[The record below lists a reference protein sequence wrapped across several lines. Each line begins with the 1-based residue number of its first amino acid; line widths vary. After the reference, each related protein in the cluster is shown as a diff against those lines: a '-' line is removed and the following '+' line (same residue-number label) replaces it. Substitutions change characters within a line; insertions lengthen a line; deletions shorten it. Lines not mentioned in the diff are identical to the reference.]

1 MLGLQDVKG
10 FLSDKFN
17 LYLVLGLLF
26 IGAYLLFVQAQPA
39 PQEYYHFEG
48 QVRMDFFYLPTCPH
62 CHDQMKFHEG
72 LKERYANLTIVM
84 HDVTVPTE
92 QLLLIQKLNEKG
104 QMSDEIQTPT
114 TFIGDNVFI
123 GFSEETG
130 RQIEEAVIANGKLVA
145 GNAGGQEQ
153 KFTVSVPFIG
163 EVYLLNYSLP
173 VITIILG
180 LVDGFNPCAMWVLV
194 YLIALVMEMG
204 DRRRIWL
211 IVGTFV
217 LASGIL
223 YFLFMTAWLNAFLFL
238 GYVRAV
244 TVLIGLVA
252 LGGGIL
258 SVREYAKMKG
268 PLVCD
273 VASPEEKKST
283 MQRARLLVSA
293 PLTIATFIGI
303 IALAFAVNA
312 IEFVCSAALPAIFAQ
327 ILAISNLSALERY
340 AYIALYVFFFMLDDL
355 IIFGLAAFA
364 VGNISVG
371 EKYAKL
377 SRIVGGVLL
386 LVLGFMLLFMP
397 YALR

>member
-1 MLGLQDVKG
+1 MHDVKG

-17 LYLVLGLLF
+17 LYLVLGLLLA
-26 IGAYLLFVQAQPA
+26 GASLLFVQAQPA
-39 PQEYYHFEG
+39 AQEYYHFEG
-48 QVRMDFFYLPTCPH
+48 EARMDFFYLPTCPH
-62 CHDQMKFHEG
+62 CYEQEQFHVG
-72 LKERYANLTIVM
+72 LQERHPSLTIVN

-92 QLLLIQKLNEKG
+92 QLLLIAKLSEKG
-104 QMSDEIQTPT
+104 QMTDEIQTPT
-114 TFIGDNVFI
+114 TFIGDNFFI
-123 GFSEETG
+123 GFSEKTG
-130 RQIEEAVIANGKLVA
+130 RQIEEAVIANGELVA
-145 GNAGGQEQ
+145 QGQGAGGEEQ

-173 VITIILG
+173 VIAIVLG

-194 YLIALVMEMG
+194 YLIALVMEIG
-204 DRRRIWL
+204 NKKRIWL

-258 SVREYAKMKG
+258 SVREYFRMKG

-273 VASPEEKKST
+273 VSSPEEKKST
-283 MQRARLLVSA
+283 MQRAKMLASG
-293 PLTIATFIGI
+293 PLTVATIIGI

-312 IEFVCSAALPAIFAQ
+312 IEFVCSAALPAVFAQ
-327 ILAISNLSALERY
+327 VLAVSNLSALEHY
-340 AYIALYVFFFMLDDL
+340 AYIALYVLFFMLDDL

-386 LVLGFMLLFMP
+386 LVLGFMLLFAP